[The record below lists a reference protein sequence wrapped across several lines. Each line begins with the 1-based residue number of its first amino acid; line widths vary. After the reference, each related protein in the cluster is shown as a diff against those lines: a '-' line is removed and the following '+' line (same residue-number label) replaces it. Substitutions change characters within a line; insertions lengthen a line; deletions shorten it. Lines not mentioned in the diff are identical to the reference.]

1 MFTKLKLY
9 LIKKWV
15 QEISVDE
22 FVNKTDIISI
32 NALLVDGRY
41 ESIKKLT
48 TWFGDIVAYKYI
60 PVDVSNAIVD
70 IQAKRGS
77 TLPFIFWRIL
87 EGQIRYIIQQ
97 NDKINNLTEQLIV
110 VGKELSKLKRAKA
123 GD

>member
-15 QEISVDE
+15 QEIPVDE

-32 NALLVDGRY
+32 NTLLVDEKY

-60 PVDVSNAIVD
+60 PVDVSNATGD
-70 IQAKRGS
+70 IQVKRGS
-77 TLPFIFWRIL
+77 TLPFIFWCIL
-87 EGQIRYIIQQ
+87 EGQIRYIIVQK
-97 NDKINNLTEQLIV
+97 NKIDSLTEQLIEV
-110 VGKELSKLKRAKA
+110 KKELSKLKRAKA